1 MDFFFFQNPA
11 PTEACAQLKKPP
23 YEEDCRIPCPEECVL
38 SAWTDWS
45 SCPSNCLNSRINRRL
60 PLSFRNR
67 TLLALSSTAA
77 SGQNLGKEAQK
88 QLVVPIQP
96 LDNILARVNS
106 SNTVTVVAEVVGVG
120 KLCLFRLYIENYEN
134 DKTQNISQ
142 ETSFWL
148 NITVMLNKDHT
159 LLNKH

>member
-1 MDFFFFQNPA
+1 MFNRPLNCLFQFEFRILVSYICQYCNAAPFPRSWFQMAPKIFFPHATLLTKSDTAAPKTLTSVFHGFLLFFQNPA

-77 SGQNLGKEAQK
+77 SGQNLGKEA
-88 QLVVPIQP
+88 
-96 LDNILARVNS
+96 
-106 SNTVTVVAEVVGVG
+106 
-120 KLCLFRLYIENYEN
+120 
-134 DKTQNISQ
+134 
-142 ETSFWL
+142 
-148 NITVMLNKDHT
+148 
-159 LLNKH
+159 

>member
-106 SNTVTVVAEVVGVG
+106 SNTVTVEVVAEVVGVG
-120 KLCLFRLYIENYEN
+120 KLCLFRLYIESREN
-134 DKTQNISQ
+134 DKTQKYLVGN
-142 ETSFWL
+142 F
-148 NITVMLNKDHT
+148 
-159 LLNKH
+159 LLVRYYTTQQYIL

>member
-1 MDFFFFQNPA
+1 MLPSSTKSDTAAPKTLTSVFHGFLFFQNPA

-77 SGQNLGKEAQK
+77 SGQNQGKEAKK

-106 SNTVTVVAEVVGVG
+106 SNTVTVEVVAEVVGVG
-120 KLCLFRLYIENYEN
+120 KLCLFRLYIESYEN
-134 DKTQNISQ
+134 DKT
-142 ETSFWL
+142 
-148 NITVMLNKDHT
+148 
-159 LLNKH
+159 

>member
-1 MDFFFFQNPA
+1 MSNRKSNWKSRKIVQFAYFNLGLEYWCNIFATTVLQLLFREVGFKWHRKYFSTCYPLYQIWHSSTKDINFRFSWISSFFFQNPA

-77 SGQNLGKEAQK
+77 SGQNLGKEA
-88 QLVVPIQP
+88 
-96 LDNILARVNS
+96 
-106 SNTVTVVAEVVGVG
+106 
-120 KLCLFRLYIENYEN
+120 
-134 DKTQNISQ
+134 
-142 ETSFWL
+142 
-148 NITVMLNKDHT
+148 
-159 LLNKH
+159 